1 MGLAKRLAIG
11 GKYGEGAEDTAKKGH
26 ADTIQPKRS
35 RVIGGTTMR
44 GGQGNEIGIA
54 DTPSKA
60 MGHAE
65 SAAERHGDVEGALIP
80 QSSGKVTV
88 KHGQTAGKNP
98 ANTTNPTNPL
108 TSTGKRVLASMQKQ
122 YGAEKGKQV
131 FHASIKAKKP
141 GSRKW
146 HK

>member
-11 GKYGEGAEDTAKKGH
+11 GRYSEGAEDTAKKGQAGTH
-26 ADTIQPKRS
+26 GGSVS

-44 GGQGNEIGIA
+44 GGQGSETGIA

-60 MGHAE
+60 KGHAE

-80 QSSGKVTV
+80 KSSGKVAV

-98 ANTTNPTNPL
+98 ANTTNL
-108 TSTGKRVLASMQKQ
+108 TSKHRKKR
-122 YGAEKGKQV
+122 
-131 FHASIKAKKP
+131 
-141 GSRKW
+141 
-146 HK
+146 